1 MTHRSEPADPRQ
13 VEGLRAFGDDLADG
27 RPRPAT
33 NDIEDTLLQTHR
45 ALGSNRLTAS
55 AMPDSTRHAIWAD
68 LMHAQ
73 SVNPVTNQ
81 EFRRAAE
88 LVSARSSHTGSPVH
102 DSRLVRAIIR
112 WQPAVSLAVVVAFLV
127 GLVGFAYQRGVL
139 EETGAPTGPT
149 GTDQVGQ
156 VIASPDSA
164 QPFIACESNG
174 GTQLGDDELRMMSI
188 TDWQVPAYVVAQPVP
203 PEIGQRAASAYSAY
217 QACLFERFDAGSDE
231 PTDEELSYLSDRL
244 RFVLLYDTLSPEQQA
259 EIDTR
264 RERNPIP
271 RMISDF
277 PLPLNR
283 TDFGFAEFTGGT
295 FTTDFF
301 LAGDV
306 YALPDGR
313 YAAIIGG
320 VSTRMLRTGQP
331 IRSGDGELY
340 FVAFADQDGTLFVD
354 ETFTICPSD
363 FALDAQE
370 AGTAPS
376 IPDLGLDQDTFVT
389 PGRCSG

>member
-1 MTHRSEPADPRQ
+1 MTHRPKPADPRK
-13 VEGLRAFGDDLADG
+13 VEGLRAFGDDLAEG
-27 RPRPAT
+27 RARPAD
-33 NDIEDTLLQTHR
+33 NAFEDTMLRAQR
-45 ALGSNRLTAS
+45 ALAANRLTVL
-55 AMPDSTRHAIWAD
+55 AMPGSTRHAIWED

-73 SVNPVTNQ
+73 SEIPVANQ
-81 EFRRAAE
+81 GFRRVADV
-88 LVSARSSHTGSPVH
+88 VSARSQTVSPLRPR
-102 DSRLVRAIIR
+102 DSRFVRIVAR
-112 WQPAVSLAVVVAFLV
+112 WQPAISFAVVAAFLV
-127 GLVGFAYQRGVL
+127 GLIGVAYQRGVL
-139 EETGAPTGPT
+139 EETGAPIGPT

-156 VIASPDSA
+156 VIATPDSA
-164 QPFIACESNG
+164 QPFGACEANG
-174 GTQLGDDELRMMSI
+174 GTQLSDDDLRSMSI

-244 RFVLLYDTLSPEQQA
+244 RFVLLYDTLSSEQQA
-259 EIDTR
+259 EIDTW

-320 VSTRMLRTGQP
+320 VSTHMLRTGQP

-340 FVAFADQDGTLFVD
+340 FVAFADQDGALFVD

-363 FALDAQE
+363 FVLDAQE

-376 IPDLGLDQDTFVT
+376 DLDQDTFVT
-389 PGRCSG
+389 QGRCSG